1 MEAMTVTF
9 GESAFLSKG
18 SKATVIKYTP
28 GSHYTIF
35 EGRTKGREVRT
46 IGIDYLCQFE
56 FKMSHSYK
64 AKAEIGHTF
73 VGIIKVLTGP
83 LVSG

>member
-1 MEAMTVTF
+1 MTF

-28 GSHYTIF
+28 VSHYTIF
-35 EGRTKGREVRT
+35 EGRTKGSEQRT

-56 FKMSHSYK
+56 FKFKMSHSCR

-73 VGIIKVLTGP
+73 VGIIKVLTGS